1 MREEKGSFLSE
12 PDKWKAREGRAFF
25 LIPRLLLKRHLSFN
39 VFSEQNPQERTTCQN
54 PWTGFSCEIRGAEGR
69 KLSQE
74 GRKAEG
80 RADPARQMCV
90 RSVLGALRHYPAR
103 SLFPKDSYCP
113 LVLVVT
119 TGVNGLKCS
128 AVILGATVIPF
139 AKDRNKNM
147 MQRKPP
153 SEALR
158 EKAVCPVLAKHLRHT
173 PKKGMPRDITWGESE
188 ASVPSFDWNKG
199 SASNLLRLKMPSV
212 GVNSTW
218 RACCTAQGT
227 VSDHS

>member
-1 MREEKGSFLSE
+1 MPKPLDGVLVRDSRGRGEETLPGRQKGRRAGGPCTSDVCPLRPGSFATLS
-12 PDKWKAREGRAFF
+12 
-25 LIPRLLLKRHLSFN
+25 
-39 VFSEQNPQERTTCQN
+39 
-54 PWTGFSCEIRGAEGR
+54 
-69 KLSQE
+69 
-74 GRKAEG
+74 
-80 RADPARQMCV
+80 
-90 RSVLGALRHYPAR
+90 RSKPVP
-103 SLFPKDSYCP
+103 YCP

>member
-74 GRKAEG
+74 GRKAKG

-103 SLFPKDSYCP
+103 RPFPKDSYCP
-113 LVLVVT
+113 RVLVVA

-128 AVILGATVIPF
+128 AVILGEAVILF

-153 SEALR
+153 MKRSEKKLSVQCLQSILDTRQRKGCRVISHGERARPQCL
-158 EKAVCPVLAKHLRHT
+158 HLT
-173 PKKGMPRDITWGESE
+173 
-188 ASVPSFDWNKG
+188 
-199 SASNLLRLKMPSV
+199 
-212 GVNSTW
+212 
-218 RACCTAQGT
+218 GT
-227 VSDHS
+227 KDRRPIP